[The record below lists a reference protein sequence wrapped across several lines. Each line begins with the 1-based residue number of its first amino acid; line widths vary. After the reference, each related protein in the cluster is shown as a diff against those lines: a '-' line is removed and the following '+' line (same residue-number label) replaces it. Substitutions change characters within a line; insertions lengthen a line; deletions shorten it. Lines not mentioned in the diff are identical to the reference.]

1 MYLPAIYDFFRRNQI
16 IFRKFVQVIN
26 YYSVHMRKL
35 VSFFSLVVLSATL
48 SAGVHAQDLK
58 LGELGYFEARGTNV
72 LVYNNIYNGGFYDE
86 KFAGL
91 EIIQRG
97 ERLVTGGG
105 IRLVNTPEQWDIFGV
120 MTARNVNREQ
130 GYVEVELTYRDYDF
144 VSRIRVSAKDRGCLV
159 QVMLDKPVP
168 AELVGKAGMNLEFF
182 PASYFGKNYLVDGLA
197 RILPK
202 YPMHDTEVHPVS
214 EKIPQYFGESTFDDR
229 GRGDFLVPLPLSTG
243 HQIVMAPE
251 DEALRVGVKSNEPI
265 SIFDGRHLAQNGMF
279 VLRSLLPGGKTG
291 TVLEWYLEPSISKD
305 WIRPANIGFSQVGY
319 TPAQKKVAVAELD
332 RNDTPA
338 TSARLLKV
346 NPDGSKS
353 VAKVIPAK
361 VWGVYHHRYN
371 YVQLDFS
378 DVREPGLYSIDYQGV
393 ETNAFPIDK
402 EVYSDKW
409 HASMDISL
417 VVNMDHMEVNEA
429 YRIWHGR
436 ANMDDAL
443 QAPANVRLHD
453 GYTQGD
459 VTNTKYQPLEH
470 IPGLAVGGW
479 YDAGDFDIQANSV
492 LTTTQ
497 DLAYIWR
504 EFQPMRDQ
512 TLIDE
517 KTQYADIHVPD
528 GVPDNVELILHGTLN
543 INAQVENIG
552 FVAQVIGQ
560 PDMHHYHHLGDAM
573 TLTDGLVYDPT
584 LERYEVR
591 GNRSGTPD
599 DRFVFTSRFSPS
611 GVMSDIVSLAAAY
624 PALKDY
630 YPEEAERSLK
640 NALML
645 WDKYFE
651 AAAPNANAPA
661 MNGRRGG
668 GGDARIN
675 AAIEL
680 WLATGDK
687 KFKDFFLPLVEQQV
701 EARPTV
707 TMANG
712 TVQNGMFST
721 QWGGGPNLTA
731 ALKIYPY
738 MDKKFQDKVRAAAPA
753 YVEVITR
760 GGTDNPYGVSIGGA
774 SWAGNASIIN
784 NAYNCY
790 RIWKYFPDLIDPEYV
805 LAGLNFVFGCH
816 PYTNVS
822 FVTAVGVN
830 TKKVAYSNNRADY
843 SVIPGGIVPGLIV
856 KEDFFEN
863 KDDYPFHWGEN
874 ECCINT
880 APQYVL
886 LCLAANEVAK
896 YMNK

>member
-1 MYLPAIYDFFRRNQI
+1 MKRILFLAI
-16 IFRKFVQVIN
+16 
-26 YYSVHMRKL
+26 L
-35 VSFFSLVVLSATL
+35 ALSASL
-48 SAGVHAQDLK
+48 LGSGKASAQELRLND
-58 LGELGYFEARGTNV
+58 LGYFEARGTNV

-97 ERLVTGGG
+97 ERIATGGG
-105 IRLVNTPEQWDIFGV
+105 IRLMNTPEQWDIFGV
-120 MTARNVNREQ
+120 VSPRRIDRSESSVAVD
-130 GYVEVELTYRDYDF
+130 LDYKDYGF
-144 VSRIRVSAKDRGCLV
+144 VPTLKVLPKGKGVLV
-159 QVMLDKPVP
+159 QIWLDKPVP
-168 AELVGKAGMNLEFF
+168 EQLVGKAGMNLEFF
-182 PASYFGKNYLVDGLA
+182 PASFFGHNYLVDDLA

-229 GRGDFLVPLPLSTG
+229 GRGDFLVPLPMATG
-243 HQIVMAPE
+243 HRIVMAPE
-251 DEALRVGVKSNEPI
+251 SDALRVGVTSDEPI
-265 SIFDGRHLAQNGMF
+265 SIYDGRHLAQNGMF
-279 VLRSLLPGGKTG
+279 VLRSLLPAGKTG
-291 TVLEWYLEPSISKD
+291 KVLEWYLEPSISRD
-305 WIRPANIGFSQVGY
+305 WIRKPNIGFSQVGY
-319 TPAQKKVAVAELD
+319 TPAQKKVSVVELD
-332 RNDTPA
+332 KNDTPQ
-338 TSARLLKV
+338 SVGRLLKV
-346 NPDGSKS
+346 NPDGTKT
-353 VAKVIPAK
+353 VAKQMVAK
-361 VWGVYHHRYN
+361 MWGEYHGRYN

-378 DVREPGLYSIDYQGV
+378 DVREPGLYAIEYQGV

-402 EVYSDKW
+402 EVYDDKW
-409 HASMDISL
+409 HPSMDISL

-453 GYTQGD
+453 GYFQGD
-459 VTNTKYQPLEH
+459 ETNTKYKPLEH
-470 IPGLAVGGW
+470 IPGLTIGGW

-492 LTTTQ
+492 LNTTQ

-528 GVPDNVELILHGTLN
+528 GVPDNVQLIMHGTLN

-573 TLTDGLVYDPT
+573 TLTDGKIYDPT
-584 LERYEVR
+584 LARYEVK
-591 GNRSGTPD
+591 GDRSGTPD
-599 DRFVFTSRFSPS
+599 DRYVFTSRFSPA
-611 GVMSDIVSLAAAY
+611 GVMQDIVSLAAAY

-640 NALML
+640 NAKML

-651 AAAPNANAPA
+651 AAAPSQNANGG
-661 MNGRRGG
+661 GRWFGF

-680 WLATGDK
+680 WIATGDK
-687 KFKDFFLPLVEQQV
+687 KYKDFFLPLVEKQV
-701 EARPTV
+701 TEKPAAPTS
-707 TMANG
+707 NG
-712 TVQNGMFST
+712 NVQNGMFST
-721 QWGGGPNLTA
+721 QFVGGPNLTA

-738 MDKKFQDKVRAAAPA
+738 MDKGFQAKVRAAVPA
-753 YVEVITR
+753 YVEVLTR
-760 GGTDNPYGVSIGGA
+760 GGQDNPYGVSIGGA

-790 RIWKYFPDLIDPEYV
+790 KIWKYFPDLIDPEYV
-805 LAGLNFVFGCH
+805 FAGLNFIFGCH
-816 PYTNVS
+816 PGSNVS
-822 FVTAVGVN
+822 FVTSVGVN

-843 SVIPGGIVPGLIV
+843 SVIPGGIVPGLLV
-856 KEDFFEN
+856 KEDYFEN

-874 ECCINT
+874 EACINT

-896 YMNK
+896 ALNK

>member
-1 MYLPAIYDFFRRNQI
+1 MKGKTLITAAA
-16 IFRKFVQVIN
+16 
-26 YYSVHMRKL
+26 
-35 VSFFSLVVLSATL
+35 LSAAMVL
-48 SAGVHAQDLK
+48 GAQAQTLK
-58 LGELGYFEARGTNV
+58 LNDLGYFEARGTNV
-72 LVYNNIYNGGFYDE
+72 LVYNNLYNGAFYDE

-97 ERLVTGGG
+97 ERIATGGG
-105 IRLVNTPEQWDIFGV
+105 IRLMNTPEQWDIFGV
-120 MTARNVNREQ
+120 VSPREIDRAESS
-130 GYVEVELTYRDYDF
+130 VAVSLTYEDYGF
-144 VSRIRVSAKDRGCLV
+144 APRLKVLPKDEGVLV
-159 QVMLDKPVP
+159 QVWLDQPVP
-168 AELVGKAGMNLEFF
+168 EQLVGKAGMNFEFF
-182 PASYFGKNYLVDGLA
+182 PASYFGHNYLVDGLA

-251 DEALRVGVKSNEPI
+251 NDDLRVSVTSDLEI
-265 SIFDGRHLAQNGMF
+265 SIFDGRHLAQNGTF
-279 VLRSLLPGGKTG
+279 VLRSLLPAGKTG
-291 TVLEWYLEPSISKD
+291 KVLEWYLVPSVSKD
-305 WIRPANIGFSQVGY
+305 WTRPANIGFSQVGY
-319 TPAQKKVAVAELD
+319 TPAQKKVAVVELD
-332 RNDTPA
+332 KNDTPA
-338 TSARLLKV
+338 KTGRLLRV

-353 VAKVIPAK
+353 VAKEVAAE
-361 VWGVYHHRYN
+361 VWGEFHHRYN
-371 YVQLDFS
+371 YVRLDFS
-378 DVREPGLYSIDYQGV
+378 DVREPGLYCIDYQGV

-402 EVYSDKW
+402 GIYSDKW
-409 HASMDISL
+409 HPSMDVSL

-436 ANMDDAL
+436 AHMDDAL

-453 GYTQGD
+453 GYFQGD
-459 VTNTKYQPLEH
+459 QTFTKYEPLEH

-492 LTTTQ
+492 LNTTE

-504 EFQPMRDQ
+504 HFRPERDQ

-528 GVPDNVELILHGTLN
+528 GIPDNVQLIMHGTLN

-573 TLTDGLVYDPT
+573 TLTDGYIYDPS

-591 GNRSGTPD
+591 DGRSGTPD
-599 DRFVFTSRFSPS
+599 DRYVFTSRFSAA
-611 GVMSDIVSLAAAY
+611 GVMQDIVSLAASY
-624 PALKDY
+624 PALKEY
-630 YPEEAERSLK
+630 YPEEAERSLR
-640 NALML
+640 NAKML
-645 WDKYFE
+645 WDKHFE
-651 AAAPNANAPA
+651 AADPANNPTQGFWR
-661 MNGRRGG
+661 MG
-668 GGDARIN
+668 GGDPRIN

-680 WLATGDK
+680 WIATGDQQY
-687 KFKDFFLPLVEQQV
+687 KDFFLPLVEKQL
-701 EARPTV
+701 EAKPAAAPADNFGFGDRFPP
-707 TMANG
+707 M
-712 TVQNGMFST
+712 
-721 QWGGGPNLTA
+721 NLTA

-738 MDKKFQDKVRAAAPA
+738 MDKKFQKKVKAVVPA
-753 YVEVITR
+753 YVEAITR
-760 GGTDNPYGVSIGGA
+760 AGQDNPYGVAITGA
-774 SWAGNASIIN
+774 SWAGNAQVIAS
-784 NAYNCY
+784 AYNCY
-790 RIWKYFPDLIDPEYV
+790 RIWKLFPDMIDPEFV
-805 LAGLNFVFGCH
+805 FAGLNYLFGCH
-816 PYTNVS
+816 PYSNVS

-843 SVIPGGIVPGLIV
+843 SVIPGGIVPGLLV

-880 APQYVL
+880 APQYVQ
-886 LCLAANEVAK
+886 LCLACDEIARFL
-896 YMNK
+896 NK

>member
-1 MYLPAIYDFFRRNQI
+1 MKPLSLLIPA
-16 IFRKFVQVIN
+16 VL
-26 YYSVHMRKL
+26 SVA
-35 VSFFSLVVLSATL
+35 VSFGAR
-48 SAGVHAQDLK
+48 AQSLK
-58 LGELGYFEARGTNV
+58 LNDLGYFEARGTNV
-72 LVYNNIYNGGFYDE
+72 LVYNNLYNGSFYDE

-97 ERLVTGGG
+97 ERISTGGG
-105 IRLVNTPEQWDIFGV
+105 VRLMNTPEQWDIFGV
-120 MTARNVNREQ
+120 VSPRKIDRTESS
-130 GYVEVELTYRDYDF
+130 VEVELNYADYGF
-144 VSRIRVSAKDRGCLV
+144 APRLKVLPKDQGVLV
-159 QVMLDKPVP
+159 QIWLDKPVP
-168 AELVGKAGMNLEFF
+168 EELVGKAGMNLEFF

-202 YPMHDTEVHPVS
+202 YPMGDTEVHPVS

-251 DEALRVGVKSNEPI
+251 DDALRVSVTSDREI
-265 SIFDGRHLAQNGMF
+265 SIFDGRHLAQNGTF
-279 VLRSLLPGGKTG
+279 VLRSLLPAGQTGK
-291 TVLEWYLEPSISKD
+291 VLEWYLVPSVSKD

-319 TPAQKKVAVAELD
+319 SPAQKKVAVVELD
-332 RNDTPA
+332 KNATPA
-338 TSARLLKV
+338 ATARLLRV
-346 NPDGSKS
+346 NPDGSKT
-353 VAKVIPAK
+353 VAKEIPAK
-361 VWGVYHHRYN
+361 FWGEYHHRYN

-378 DVREPGLYSIDYQGV
+378 DVREPGLYCIDYQGV
-393 ETNAFPIDK
+393 VTNSFPIDK
-402 EVYSDKW
+402 GIYSDKW
-409 HASMDISL
+409 HPSMDVSL

-453 GYTQGD
+453 GYTQGNE
-459 VTNTKYQPLEH
+459 TFTKYQPLEH

-492 LTTTQ
+492 LNTTQ

-504 EFQPMRDQ
+504 EFQPLRDQ

-528 GVPDNVELILHGTLN
+528 GVPDNVQLIMHGTLN

-599 DRFVFTSRFSPS
+599 DRYVFTSRFSPA
-611 GVMSDIVSLAAAY
+611 GVMQDIVSLAAAY

-640 NALML
+640 NAIML

-651 AAAPNANAPA
+651 TAAPGATPAN
-661 MNGRRGG
+661 MNNNRRGG

-680 WLATGDK
+680 WIATGDQK
-687 KFKDFFLPLVEQQV
+687 YKDFFLPLVEKQV
-701 EARPTV
+701 EARPVV
-707 TMANG
+707 TRAEG

-721 QWGGGPNLTA
+721 QYGGGPNLTA

-738 MDKKFQDKVRAAAPA
+738 MDKAFQEKVKAAIPA
-753 YVEVITR
+753 YVEVLTR
-760 GGTDNPYGVSIGGA
+760 GGGDNPYGVSIGGA
-774 SWAGNASIIN
+774 TWAGNASVIN
-784 NAYNCY
+784 NAYSCY
-790 RIWKYFPDLIDPEYV
+790 RVWKYFPDMIDPEFV

-816 PYTNVS
+816 PYSNVS

-843 SVIPGGIVPGLIV
+843 SVIPGGIVPGLLV

-886 LCLAANEVAK
+886 LCLAADEVVRA
-896 YMNK
+896 MNK

>member
-1 MYLPAIYDFFRRNQI
+1 MKRF
-16 IFRKFVQVIN
+16 IFAGAAALFALL
-26 YYSVHMRKL
+26 SVGTR
-35 VSFFSLVVLSATL
+35 AQTL
-48 SAGVHAQDLK
+48 QLND
-58 LGELGYFEARGTNV
+58 LGYFEARGTNV
-72 LVYNNIYNGGFYDE
+72 LVYNNLYNGGFYDE

-97 ERLVTGGG
+97 ERIATGGG
-105 IRLVNTPEQWDIFGV
+105 IRLMNTPEQWDIFGV
-120 MTARNVNREQ
+120 VSPREIDRAESS
-130 GYVEVELTYRDYDF
+130 VAVSLTYEDYGF
-144 VSRIRVSAKDRGCLV
+144 APRLKVLPKDKGVLV
-159 QVMLDKPVP
+159 QIWLDKPVP
-168 AELVGKAGMNLEFF
+168 QELVGKAGMNLEFF
-182 PASYFGKNYLVDGLA
+182 PASYFGHNYLVDGLA

-229 GRGDFLVPLPLSTG
+229 GRGDFLVPLPMATG

-251 DEALRVGVKSNEPI
+251 SDALRVGVKSDLEI
-265 SIFDGRHLAQNGMF
+265 SIYDGRHLAQNGTF
-279 VLRSLLPGGKTG
+279 VLRSLLPAGKTG
-291 TVLEWYLEPSISKD
+291 KVLEWYLEPSVSKD

-319 TPAQKKVAVAELD
+319 TPAQKKVAVVELD

-338 TSARLLKV
+338 GSARLLKV
-346 NPDGSKS
+346 QPDGSKT

-378 DVREPGLYSIDYQGV
+378 DVREPGLYAIDYQGV

-402 EVYSDKW
+402 DIYSDKW
-409 HASMDISL
+409 HPSMDISL

-453 GYTQGD
+453 GYYQGD
-459 VTNTKYQPLEH
+459 ETNTKYKPLEH

-492 LTTTQ
+492 LNTTE
-497 DLAYIWR
+497 DLAVIWR
-504 EFQPMRDQ
+504 DFQPLRDQ

-528 GVPDNVELILHGTLN
+528 GIPDNVQLVLHGTLN

-584 LERYEVR
+584 LERYERR
-591 GNRSGTPD
+591 GDRSGTPD
-599 DRFVFTSRFSPS
+599 DRYVFTSRFSPA
-611 GVMSDIVSLAAAY
+611 GVMQDIVSLAAAY

-640 NALML
+640 NAKML
-645 WDKYFE
+645 WDKHFE
-651 AAAPNANAPA
+651 AADPA
-661 MNGRRGG
+661 KNPQQGRWMMG
-668 GGDARIN
+668 GGDPRLN

-680 WLATGDK
+680 WFATGDK
-687 KFKDFFLPLVEQQV
+687 KYKDFFLPIVEKQLD
-701 EARPTV
+701 AKPAV
-707 TMANG
+707 TRSNG
-712 TVQNGMFST
+712 PVQNGMFST
-721 QWGGGPNLTA
+721 MYGGGPNLTA

-738 MDKKFQDKVRAAAPA
+738 MDKKFQAKVKAAVPA
-753 YVEVITR
+753 YVDMLTR
-760 GGTDNPYGVSIGGA
+760 GGQDNPYGVSIGGA
-774 SWAGNASIIN
+774 SWAGNASVIN
-784 NAYNCY
+784 MAYNCY
-790 RIWKYFPDLIDPEYV
+790 KVWKYFPDMIDPEYV
-805 LAGLNFVFGCH
+805 LAGLNFIFGCH
-816 PYTNVS
+816 PYSNVS

-830 TKKVAYSNNRADY
+830 TKKVAYGNNRADY

-880 APQYVL
+880 APQYIR
-886 LCLAANEVAK
+886 LCLAAIEVARA
-896 YMNK
+896 MNQ

>member
-1 MYLPAIYDFFRRNQI
+1 MKKGLFLFA
-16 IFRKFVQVIN
+16 V
-26 YYSVHMRKL
+26 L
-35 VSFFSLVVLSATL
+35 VLSAL
-48 SAGVHAQDLK
+48 SHEAGAQAMRLNDL
-58 LGELGYFEARGTNV
+58 EYFEARGTNV

-97 ERLVTGGG
+97 ERLATGGG
-105 IRLVNTPEQWDIFGV
+105 IRLMNTPEQWDIFGT
-120 MTARNVNREQ
+120 MTSRKVNPADSS
-130 GYVEVELTYRDYDF
+130 VEVELTYTDYDF
-144 VSRIRVSAKDRGCLV
+144 VSRIRVTPKDKGCLV
-159 QVMLDKPVP
+159 QVFVDKPVP
-168 AELVGKAGMNLEFF
+168 EQLVGKAGMNLEFF
-182 PASYFGKNYLVDGLA
+182 PASYFGHNYLVDESA

-214 EKIPQYFGESTFDDR
+214 EKIPQYFNESTFDDR
-229 GRGDFLVPLPLSTG
+229 GRGDFLVPLAMSTG
-243 HQIVMAPE
+243 HRIVMAPE
-251 DEALRVGVKSNEPI
+251 DEALRVGVTSDREI
-265 SIFDGRHLAQNGMF
+265 SIYDGRHLAQNGMF
-279 VLRSLLPGGKTG
+279 VLRSLLPGGQTG
-291 TVLEWYLEPSISKD
+291 KVLEWYLEPSISNS
-305 WIRPANIGFSQVGY
+305 WIRKPNIGFSQVGY

-332 RNDTPA
+332 KNDTPA
-338 TSARLLKV
+338 ATAKLLKV
-346 NPDGSKS
+346 NPDGSKT
-353 VAKVIPAK
+353 VAKTIAAK
-361 VWGVYHHRYN
+361 FWGEYHHRYN

-378 DVREPGLYSIDYQGV
+378 DVREPGLYSIEYQGV

-402 EVYSDKW
+402 GVYSDKW
-409 HASMDISL
+409 HPSMDISL

-453 GYTQGD
+453 GYTQGSE
-459 VTNTKYQPLEH
+459 TNTKYQPLEH
-470 IPGLAVGGW
+470 IPGLAIGGW

-492 LTTTQ
+492 LNTTQ

-504 EFQPMRDQ
+504 EFKPMRDQ

-528 GVPDNVELILHGTLN
+528 GVPDNVQLIMHGTLN

-599 DRFVFTSRFSPS
+599 DRFVFTSRFSPA
-611 GVMSDIVSLAAAY
+611 GTMQDIVSLAAAY

-640 NALML
+640 NARML

-651 AAAPNANAPA
+651 AAAPNPNAPA
-661 MNGRRGG
+661 MGGRRMG
-668 GGDARIN
+668 GGDPRIN
-675 AAIEL
+675 AAIEM
-680 WLATGDK
+680 WIATGEAK
-687 KFKDFFLPLVEQQV
+687 YKDFFLPLVEKQLDAAPAPV
-701 EARPTV
+701 V
-707 TMANG
+707 SNG
-712 TVQNGMFST
+712 NVANGMFST
-721 QWGGGPNLTA
+721 QFMGGPNLTA
-731 ALKIYPY
+731 ALKVYPY
-738 MDKKFQDKVRAAAPA
+738 MDKKFQDKVKALVPA
-753 YVEVITR
+753 YVAMITR
-760 GGTDNPYGVSIGGA
+760 GGQDNPYGVSIGGA

-790 RIWKYFPDLIDPEYV
+790 RIWKYFPDMIDPEYV
-805 LAGLNFVFGCH
+805 FAGLNYIFGCH

-843 SVIPGGIVPGLIV
+843 SVIPGGIVPGLLV

-874 ECCINT
+874 EACINT

-886 LCLAANEVAK
+886 LCLACDEIAR
-896 YMNK
+896 YLNK

>member
-1 MYLPAIYDFFRRNQI
+1 MKRL
-16 IFRKFVQVIN
+16 
-26 YYSVHMRKL
+26 
-35 VSFFSLVVLSATL
+35 SLIALLVLSTL
-48 SAGVHAQDLK
+48 LPQRAGAQAMK

-97 ERLVTGGG
+97 VRIATGGG
-105 IRLVNTPEQWDIFGV
+105 IRLMNTPEQWDIFGT
-120 MTARNVNREQ
+120 MTSRKVNTNDNS
-130 GYVEVELTYRDYDF
+130 VEVELTYTDYDF
-144 VSRIRVSAKDRGCLV
+144 VSRIRVSAKDQGCLV
-159 QVMLDKPVP
+159 QVFLDKPVP

-182 PASYFGKNYLVDGLA
+182 PATYFGRNYLVDNNA

-229 GRGDFLVPLPLSTG
+229 GRGDFLVPLAMSTG
-243 HQIVMAPE
+243 HRIVLAPE
-251 DEALRVGVKSNEPI
+251 DEALRVGVTSDREI

-279 VLRSLLPGGKTG
+279 VLRSLLPGNQTGK
-291 TVLEWYLEPSISKD
+291 VLEWYLEPSISQG
-305 WIRPANIGFSQVGY
+305 WIRKPNIGFSQVGY
-319 TPAQKKVAVAELD
+319 TPAQKKIAVAELD
-332 RNDTPA
+332 KNDAAA
-338 TSARLLKV
+338 TTGRLLKI

-353 VAKVIPAK
+353 VAKIIPAK
-361 VWGVYHHRYN
+361 FWGEYHHRYN

-378 DVREPGLYSIDYQGV
+378 DVREPGLYCIDYQGT

-402 EVYSDKW
+402 DVYSDKW
-409 HASMDISL
+409 HPSMDISL

-453 GYTQGD
+453 GYFQGD
-459 VTNTKYQPLEH
+459 ETNTKYQPLEH
-470 IPGLAVGGW
+470 IPGLAIGGW

-492 LTTTQ
+492 LNTTQ

-504 EFQPMRDQ
+504 QFKPLRDQ

-528 GVPDNVELILHGTLN
+528 GVPDNVQLIMHGTLN

-573 TLTDGLVYDPT
+573 TLTDGLIYDPT
-584 LERYEVR
+584 LERYEVK

-599 DRFVFTSRFSPS
+599 DRFVFTSRFSPA
-611 GVMSDIVSLAAAY
+611 GTMQDIVSLAAAY

-640 NALML
+640 NAIML
-645 WDKYFE
+645 WDKHFE
-651 AAAPNANAPA
+651 AAAPNQNAMANNFRWG
-661 MNGRRGG
+661 MM
-668 GGDARIN
+668 GGDPRIN

-680 WLATGDK
+680 WIATGDAK
-687 KFKDFFLPLVEQQV
+687 YKDFFLPLVEKQV
-701 EARPTV
+701 EARPNIIQ
-707 TMANG
+707 ANG
-712 TVQNGMFST
+712 TVSNGMFST
-721 QWGGGPNLTA
+721 QFTGGPNLAA

-738 MDKKFQDKVRAAAPA
+738 MDKSFQDKVKTAIPA

-760 GGTDNPYGVSIGGA
+760 GGQDNPYGVSIGGT
-774 SWAGNASIIN
+774 SWAGNASIITTAY
-784 NAYNCY
+784 NAYLV
-790 RIWKYFPDLIDPEYV
+790 WKYFPDMIDPEYV
-805 LAGLNFVFGCH
+805 FAGLNFIFGCH
-816 PYTNVS
+816 PDTNVS
-822 FVTAVGVN
+822 FVTGVGVN
-830 TKKVAYSNNRADY
+830 TKKVAYNNNRADY
-843 SVIPGGIVPGLIV
+843 STIPGGIVPGLLV

-874 ECCINT
+874 ESCINT

-886 LCLAANEVAK
+886 LCLAADEVAK
-896 YMNK
+896 ALNK

>member
-1 MYLPAIYDFFRRNQI
+1 MKGLHLLA
-16 IFRKFVQVIN
+16 
-26 YYSVHMRKL
+26 SAAL
-35 VSFFSLVVLSATL
+35 AAAFSLGA
-48 SAGVHAQDLK
+48 HAQSLK
-58 LGELGYFEARGTNV
+58 LNDLGYFEARGTNV
-72 LVYNNIYNGGFYDE
+72 LVYNNLYNGSFYDE

-97 ERLVTGGG
+97 ERISTGGG
-105 IRLVNTPEQWDIFGV
+105 IRLMNTPEQWDIFGV
-120 MTARNVNREQ
+120 VSPRRIDRSENS
-130 GYVEVELTYRDYDF
+130 VEVTLTYEDYGF
-144 VSRIRVSAKDRGCLV
+144 APRLKVLPKDKGVLV
-159 QVMLDKPVP
+159 QIWLDKPVP
-168 AELVGKAGMNLEFF
+168 EELVGKAGMNLEFF
-182 PASYFGKNYLVDGLA
+182 PASYFGKNYLVDGFA

-202 YPMHDTEVHPVS
+202 FPMHDTEVHPVS

-243 HQIVMAPE
+243 HRIVMAPE
-251 DEALRVGVKSNEPI
+251 DDALRVGVTSDQEI
-265 SIFDGRHLAQNGMF
+265 SIFDGRHLAQNGTF

-291 TVLEWYLEPSISKD
+291 KVLEWYLEPSISNG
-305 WIRPANIGFSQVGY
+305 WVRPANIGFSQVGY
-319 TPAQKKVAVAELD
+319 TPAQKKVAVVELD
-332 RNDTPA
+332 KNDAPA
-338 TSARLLKV
+338 KTGRLLRV

-353 VAKVIPAK
+353 VVKEVVAKF
-361 VWGVYHHRYN
+361 WGEYHHRYN

-378 DVREPGLYSIDYQGV
+378 DVREPGLYCIDYQGV
-393 ETNAFPIDK
+393 VTNAFPIDK
-402 EVYSDKW
+402 GVYSDKW
-409 HASMDISL
+409 HPSMDMSL
-417 VVNMDHMEVNEA
+417 VINMDHMEVNEA

-453 GYTQGD
+453 GYFQGD

-492 LTTTQ
+492 LNTTQ

-504 EFQPMRDQ
+504 EFKPLRDQ

-528 GVPDNVELILHGTLN
+528 GVPDNVQLIMHGTLN

-573 TLTDGLVYDPT
+573 TLTDGYIYDPT
-584 LERYEVR
+584 LARYEVR

-599 DRFVFTSRFSPS
+599 DRYVFTSRFSPA
-611 GVMSDIVSLAAAY
+611 GVMQDIVSLAAAY

-640 NALML
+640 NAKML

-651 AAAPNANAPA
+651 AAAPNANQA
-661 MNGRRGG
+661 NNNNRWGG

-680 WLATGDK
+680 WIATGDAK
-687 KFKDFFLPLVEQQV
+687 YKDFFLPLVEKQV
-701 EARPTV
+701 EARPVV
-707 TMANG
+707 TRANG
-712 TVQNGMFST
+712 TVSNGMFSS
-721 QWGGGPNLTA
+721 QYSGGPNLAA

-738 MDKKFQDKVRAAAPA
+738 MDKDFQAKVKAAAPA
-753 YVEVITR
+753 YVDMLTR
-760 GGTDNPYGVSIGGA
+760 GAYDTPYGVSIGGA
-774 SWAGNASIIN
+774 TWAGNASVIN

-790 RIWKYFPDLIDPEYV
+790 KIWKYFPDLIDPEFV
-805 LAGLNFVFGCH
+805 FAGLNFVFGCH
-816 PYTNVS
+816 PYSNVS
-822 FVTAVGVN
+822 FVTGVGVN

-843 SVIPGGIVPGLIV
+843 TVIPGGIVPGLLV

-886 LCLAANEVAK
+886 LCLAADEVARAL
-896 YMNK
+896 NK

>member
-1 MYLPAIYDFFRRNQI
+1 M
-16 IFRKFVQVIN
+16 RKF
-26 YYSVHMRKL
+26 L
-35 VSFFSLVVLSATL
+35 TL
-48 SAGVHAQDLK
+48 FVAAKAALLLAKPAPAQTLTMNDR
-58 LGELGYFEARGTNV
+58 GYFEARGTNV
-72 LVYNNIYNGGFYDE
+72 LVYNNLYNGSFYDE
-86 KFAGL
+86 KFAGV
-91 EIIQRG
+91 ENIQRG
-97 ERLVTGGG
+97 ERLATGGG
-105 IRLVNTPEQWDIFGV
+105 IRLMNTPEQWDIFGDV
-120 MTARNVNREQ
+120 SDRIVDRGENYIQVT
-130 GYVEVELTYRDYDF
+130 LTHRDFDF
-144 VSRIRVSAKDRGCLV
+144 VSKVRVTPKDGGCLI
-159 QVMLDKPVP
+159 QVLLDKPVP
-168 AELVGKAGMNLEFF
+168 ENLVGKAGLNLEFF

-229 GRGDFLVPLPLSTG
+229 GRGDFLVAKPMSTG
-243 HQIVMAPE
+243 HHIVLAPE
-251 DEALRVGVKSNEPI
+251 DEALRVGVQSEAEI
-265 SIFDGRHLAQNGMF
+265 GIYDGRHLAQNGMF
-279 VLRSLLPGGKTG
+279 VLRSILPGGKTG
-291 TVLEWYLEPSISKD
+291 KVLEWFLEPSVSKD

-319 TPAQKKVAVAELD
+319 SPAQKKVAVVELD
-332 RNDTPA
+332 RNDVPA
-338 TSARLLKV
+338 PEARILKV
-346 NPDGSKS
+346 NPDGTKTT
-353 VAKVIPAK
+353 AKTVPAK
-361 VWGVYHHRYN
+361 VWGIYRHRYN
-371 YVQLDFS
+371 YVQIDFS
-378 DVREPGLYSIDYQGV
+378 DVREPGLYAIEYQGV

-402 EVYSDKW
+402 EIYADKW
-409 HASMDISL
+409 HPSMDVSL

-453 GYTQGD
+453 GYFQGD
-459 VTNTKYQPLEH
+459 ETNTKYKPLEH

-512 TLIDE
+512 TLIDQ

-528 GVPDNVELILHGTLN
+528 GVPDNVELIMHGTLN

-560 PDMHHYHHLGDAM
+560 PDMHHYHHLGDAL
-573 TLTDGLVYDPT
+573 TLTDGKIYDPT
-584 LERYEVR
+584 LKPYEVR
-591 GNRSGTPD
+591 GDRSGTPD
-599 DRFVFTSRFSPS
+599 DRFVFTSRFSAA
-611 GVMSDIVSLAAAY
+611 GVMQDIVSLAAAY

-645 WDKYFE
+645 WDKHFD
-651 AAAPNANAPA
+651 AADPA
-661 MNGRRGG
+661 KNPVQGRWGG
-668 GGDARIN
+668 FGGDPRLN

-680 WLATGDK
+680 WIATGDK
-687 KFKDFFLPLVEQQV
+687 KFKDFIVPLVEKQLD
-701 EARPTV
+701 AKPTGPRN
-707 TMANG
+707 TG
-712 TVQNGMFST
+712 DVQNGMFAT
-721 QWGGGPNLTA
+721 QYTGGPNLTA

-738 MDKKFQDKVRAAAPA
+738 MDKKFQAKVRALVPA

-760 GGTDNPYGVSIGGA
+760 GGQDNPYGVSIGGA
-774 SWAGNASIIN
+774 TWAGNASIIN
-784 NAYNCY
+784 SAYNCY

-805 LAGLNFVFGCH
+805 LAGLNFIFGCH

-822 FVTAVGVN
+822 FVTSVGVN
-830 TKKVAYSNNRADY
+830 TKKVAYSNNRAEY
-843 SVIPGGIVPGLIV
+843 SVLPGGIVPGRLV

-880 APQYVL
+880 APQYIL
-886 LCLAANEVAK
+886 LCLAANEVVKA
-896 YMNK
+896 MNK

>member
-1 MYLPAIYDFFRRNQI
+1 
-16 IFRKFVQVIN
+16 
-26 YYSVHMRKL
+26 MRKL
-35 VSFFSLVVLSATL
+35 LTFSAVALATL
-48 SAGVHAQDLK
+48 LSSPCRAQNAPVLTMND
-58 LGELGYFEARGTNV
+58 LGYFEARGTNV
-72 LVYNNIYNGGFYDE
+72 LMYNNIYNGGFYDE

-97 ERLVTGGG
+97 ERLATGGG
-105 IRLVNTPEQWDIFGV
+105 IRLMNTPEQWDIFGT
-120 MTARNVNREQ
+120 MTSRKVNPADSS
-130 GYVEVELTYRDYDF
+130 VEVELTYTDYDF
-144 VSRIRVSAKDRGCLV
+144 VSRIRVTPKDKGCLV
-159 QVMLDKPVP
+159 QVFVDKPVP
-168 AELVGKAGMNLEFF
+168 EQLVGKAGMNLEFF
-182 PASYFGKNYLVDGLA
+182 PASYFGHNYLVDESA

-214 EKIPQYFGESTFDDR
+214 EKIPQYFNESTFDDR
-229 GRGDFLVPLPLSTG
+229 GRGDFLVPLAMSTG
-243 HQIVMAPE
+243 HRIVMAPE
-251 DEALRVGVKSNEPI
+251 DEALRVGVTSDREI
-265 SIFDGRHLAQNGMF
+265 SIYDGRHLAQNGMF
-279 VLRSLLPGGKTG
+279 VLRSLLPGGQTG
-291 TVLEWYLEPSISKD
+291 KVLEWYLEPSISNS
-305 WIRPANIGFSQVGY
+305 WIRKPNIGFSQVGY

-332 RNDTPA
+332 KNDTPA
-338 TSARLLKV
+338 ATAKLLKV
-346 NPDGSKS
+346 NPDGSKT
-353 VAKVIPAK
+353 VAKTIAAK
-361 VWGVYHHRYN
+361 FWGEYHHRYN

-378 DVREPGLYSIDYQGV
+378 DVREPGLYSIEYQGV

-402 EVYSDKW
+402 GVYSDKW
-409 HASMDISL
+409 HPSMDISL

-453 GYTQGD
+453 GYTQGSE
-459 VTNTKYQPLEH
+459 TNTKYQPLEH
-470 IPGLAVGGW
+470 IPGLAIGGW

-492 LTTTQ
+492 LNTTQ

-504 EFQPMRDQ
+504 EFKPMRDQ

-528 GVPDNVELILHGTLN
+528 GVPDNVQLIMHGTLN

-599 DRFVFTSRFSPS
+599 DRFVFTSRFSPA
-611 GVMSDIVSLAAAY
+611 GTMQDIVSLAAAY

-630 YPEEAERSLK
+630 YPEEAERSLR
-640 NALML
+640 NARML

-651 AAAPNANAPA
+651 AAAPNPNAPA
-661 MNGRRGG
+661 MGGRRMG
-668 GGDARIN
+668 GGDPRIN
-675 AAIEL
+675 AAIEM
-680 WLATGDK
+680 WIATGEAK
-687 KFKDFFLPLVEQQV
+687 YKDFFLPLVEKQLDAAPAPV
-701 EARPTV
+701 V
-707 TMANG
+707 SNG
-712 TVQNGMFST
+712 NVANGMFST
-721 QWGGGPNLTA
+721 QFMGGPNLTA
-731 ALKIYPY
+731 ALKVYPY
-738 MDKKFQDKVRAAAPA
+738 MDKKFQDKVKALVPA
-753 YVEVITR
+753 YVAMITR
-760 GGTDNPYGVSIGGA
+760 GGQDNPYGVSIGGA

-790 RIWKYFPDLIDPEYV
+790 RIWKYFPDMIDPEYV
-805 LAGLNFVFGCH
+805 FAGLNYIFGCH

-843 SVIPGGIVPGLIV
+843 SVIPGGIVPGLLV

-874 ECCINT
+874 EACINT

-886 LCLAANEVAK
+886 LCLACDEIAR
-896 YMNK
+896 YLNK

>member
-1 MYLPAIYDFFRRNQI
+1 M
-16 IFRKFVQVIN
+16 RKFLTFCLAAAAALLLAKTAPAQ
-26 YYSVHMRKL
+26 
-35 VSFFSLVVLSATL
+35 TL
-48 SAGVHAQDLK
+48 KMND
-58 LGELGYFEARGTNV
+58 LGYFEARGTNV
-72 LVYNNIYNGGFYDE
+72 LVYNNLYNGGFYDE

-97 ERLVTGGG
+97 ERLATGGG
-105 IRLVNTPEQWDIFGV
+105 IRLMNTPEQWDIFGTV
-120 MTARNVNREQ
+120 SDRIVDRDGNFVQVT
-130 GYVEVELTYRDYDF
+130 LTHTDYDF
-144 VSRIRVSAKDRGCLV
+144 AAKLRVTPKDGGCLV
-159 QVMLDKPVP
+159 QVILDKPVP
-168 AELVGKAGMNLEFF
+168 EKLVGKAGLNLEFF

-214 EKIPQYFGESTFDDR
+214 EKITQYFGESTFDDR
-229 GRGDFLVPLPLSTG
+229 GRGDFLVAKPMSVG
-243 HQIVMAPE
+243 HRIVMAPE
-251 DEALRVGVKSNEPI
+251 DDALRVSVQSETEIGI
-265 SIFDGRHLAQNGMF
+265 YDGRHLAQNGTF
-279 VLRSLLPGGKTG
+279 VLRSLLPAGQTGK
-291 TVLEWYLEPSISKD
+291 VLEWFLEPSVSQD
-305 WIRPANIGFSQVGY
+305 WTRPANIGFSQVGY
-319 TPAQKKVAVAELD
+319 TPAQKKVSVVELD
-332 RNDTPA
+332 KNDTPA
-338 TSARLLKV
+338 ATGKILKV
-346 NPDGSKS
+346 NPDGSKTVVKE
-353 VAKVIPAK
+353 VAAE
-361 VWGVYHHRYN
+361 VWGEYHHRYN
-371 YVQLDFS
+371 YVRLDFS
-378 DVREPGLYSIDYQGV
+378 DVREPGLYCIDYQGV
-393 ETNAFPIDK
+393 VTNAFPIDK

-409 HASMDISL
+409 HPSMDISL

-453 GYTQGD
+453 GYFQGD
-459 VTNTKYQPLEH
+459 ETFTKYKPLEH

-492 LTTTQ
+492 LNTTQ

-504 EFQPMRDQ
+504 QFKPLRDQ

-528 GVPDNVELILHGTLN
+528 GVPDNVQLIMHGTLN

-573 TLTDGLVYDPT
+573 TLTDGLIYDPT
-584 LERYEVR
+584 LERYEVK

-599 DRFVFTSRFSPS
+599 DRFVFTSRFSPA
-611 GVMSDIVSLAAAY
+611 GTMQDIVSLAAAY

-640 NALML
+640 NAIML

-651 AAAPNANAPA
+651 AAAPNQNAMANNFRWG
-661 MNGRRGG
+661 MM
-668 GGDARIN
+668 GGDPRIN

-680 WLATGDK
+680 WIATGDAK
-687 KFKDFFLPLVEQQV
+687 YKDFFLPLVEKQV
-701 EARPTV
+701 EARPNIIQ
-707 TMANG
+707 ANG
-712 TVQNGMFST
+712 TVSNGMFST
-721 QWGGGPNLTA
+721 QFTGGPNLAA

-738 MDKKFQDKVRAAAPA
+738 MDKSFQDKVKAAIPA

-760 GGTDNPYGVSIGGA
+760 GGQDNPYGVSIGGT
-774 SWAGNASIIN
+774 SWAGNASIITMAY
-784 NAYNCY
+784 NAYLV
-790 RIWKYFPDLIDPEYV
+790 WKYFPDMIDPEYV
-805 LAGLNFVFGCH
+805 FAGLNFIFGCH
-816 PYTNVS
+816 PDTNVS
-822 FVTAVGVN
+822 FVTGVGVN
-830 TKKVAYSNNRADY
+830 TKKVAYNNNRADY
-843 SVIPGGIVPGLIV
+843 STIPGGIVPGLLV

-874 ECCINT
+874 ESCINT

-886 LCLAANEVAK
+886 LCLAADEVAQAL
-896 YMNK
+896 NK

>member
-1 MYLPAIYDFFRRNQI
+1 MKGL
-16 IFRKFVQVIN
+16 
-26 YYSVHMRKL
+26 HLL
-35 VSFFSLVVLSATL
+35 VSAALAAAFSLGA
-48 SAGVHAQDLK
+48 HAQSLK
-58 LGELGYFEARGTNV
+58 LNDLGYFEARGTNV
-72 LVYNNIYNGGFYDE
+72 LVYNNLYNGSFYDE

-97 ERLVTGGG
+97 ERISTGGG
-105 IRLVNTPEQWDIFGV
+105 IRLMNTPEQWDIFGV
-120 MTARNVNREQ
+120 VSPRRIDRSENS
-130 GYVEVELTYRDYDF
+130 VEVTLTYEDYGF
-144 VSRIRVSAKDRGCLV
+144 APRLKVLPKDKGVLV
-159 QVMLDKPVP
+159 QVWLDKPVP
-168 AELVGKAGMNLEFF
+168 EELVGKAGMNLEFF
-182 PASYFGKNYLVDGLA
+182 PASYFGKNYLVDGFA

-202 YPMHDTEVHPVS
+202 FPMHDTEVHPVS

-243 HQIVMAPE
+243 HRIVMAPE
-251 DEALRVGVKSNEPI
+251 DDALRVGVTSDLEI
-265 SIFDGRHLAQNGMF
+265 SIFDGRHLAQNGTF
-279 VLRSLLPGGKTG
+279 VLRSFLPGGKTG
-291 TVLEWYLEPSISKD
+291 KVLEWYLEPSISNG
-305 WIRPANIGFSQVGY
+305 WVRPANIGFSQVGY
-319 TPAQKKVAVAELD
+319 TPAQKKVAVVELD
-332 RNDTPA
+332 KNDAPA
-338 TSARLLKV
+338 KTGRLLRV

-353 VAKVIPAK
+353 VVKEVVAKF
-361 VWGVYHHRYN
+361 WGEYHHRYN

-378 DVREPGLYSIDYQGV
+378 DVREPGLYCIDYQGV
-393 ETNAFPIDK
+393 VTNAFPIDK
-402 EVYSDKW
+402 GVYSDKW
-409 HASMDISL
+409 HPSMDMSL

-453 GYTQGD
+453 GYFQGD

-479 YDAGDFDIQANSV
+479 FDAGDFDIQANSV
-492 LTTTQ
+492 LNTTQ

-504 EFQPMRDQ
+504 EFKPLRDQ

-528 GVPDNVELILHGTLN
+528 GVPDNVQLIMHGTLN

-573 TLTDGLVYDPT
+573 TLTDGYIYDPT
-584 LERYEVR
+584 LARYEVR

-599 DRFVFTSRFSPS
+599 DRYVFTSRFSPA
-611 GVMSDIVSLAAAY
+611 GVMQDIVSLAAAY

-640 NALML
+640 NAKML

-651 AAAPNANAPA
+651 AAAPNANQA
-661 MNGRRGG
+661 NNNNRWGG

-680 WLATGDK
+680 WIATGDAK
-687 KFKDFFLPLVEQQV
+687 YKDFFLPLVEKQV
-701 EARPTV
+701 EARPVV
-707 TMANG
+707 TRANG
-712 TVQNGMFST
+712 TVSNGMFSS
-721 QWGGGPNLTA
+721 QYSGGPNLAA

-738 MDKKFQDKVRAAAPA
+738 MDKAFQAKVKEAAPA
-753 YVEVITR
+753 YVDMLTR
-760 GGTDNPYGVSIGGA
+760 GAYDTPYGVSIGGA
-774 SWAGNASIIN
+774 TWAGNASVIN

-790 RIWKYFPDLIDPEYV
+790 KIWKYFPDLIDPEFV
-805 LAGLNFVFGCH
+805 FAGLNFIFGCH
-816 PYTNVS
+816 PYSNVS
-822 FVTAVGVN
+822 FVTGVGVN

-843 SVIPGGIVPGLIV
+843 TVIPGGIVPGLLV

-886 LCLAANEVAK
+886 LCLAADEVARAL
-896 YMNK
+896 NK

>member
-1 MYLPAIYDFFRRNQI
+1 MKRLSLIALLALSTLLPQR
-16 IFRKFVQVIN
+16 
-26 YYSVHMRKL
+26 
-35 VSFFSLVVLSATL
+35 
-48 SAGVHAQDLK
+48 AGAQAMK

-91 EIIQRG
+91 EIIQRDV
-97 ERLVTGGG
+97 RIATGGG
-105 IRLVNTPEQWDIFGV
+105 IRLMNTPEQWDIFGT
-120 MTARNVNREQ
+120 MTSRKVNTNDNS
-130 GYVEVELTYRDYDF
+130 VEVELTYTDYDF
-144 VSRIRVSAKDRGCLV
+144 VSRIRVSAKDQGCLV
-159 QVMLDKPVP
+159 QVFLDKPVP

-182 PASYFGKNYLVDGLA
+182 PASYFGRNYLVDNNA

-229 GRGDFLVPLPLSTG
+229 GRGDFLVPLAMSTG
-243 HQIVMAPE
+243 HRIVMAPE
-251 DEALRVGVKSNEPI
+251 DEALRVGVTSDREI
-265 SIFDGRHLAQNGMF
+265 SIYDGRHLAQNGMF
-279 VLRSLLPGGKTG
+279 VLRSLLPGGQTG
-291 TVLEWYLEPSISKD
+291 KVLEWFLEPSISQGWVRK
-305 WIRPANIGFSQVGY
+305 PNIGFSQVGY
-319 TPAQKKVAVAELD
+319 TPAQKKIAVAELD
-332 RNDTPA
+332 KNDAAA
-338 TSARLLKV
+338 TTGRLLKI
-346 NPDGSKS
+346 NPDGSKT
-353 VAKVIPAK
+353 VAKLIPAK
-361 VWGVYHHRYN
+361 FWGEYHHRYN

-378 DVREPGLYSIDYQGV
+378 DVREPGLYCIDYQGT

-402 EVYSDKW
+402 DVYNDKW
-409 HASMDISL
+409 HPSMDISL

-453 GYTQGD
+453 GYFQGD
-459 VTNTKYQPLEH
+459 ETNTKYQPLEH

-492 LTTTQ
+492 LNTTQ

-504 EFQPMRDQ
+504 QFKPLRDQ

-528 GVPDNVELILHGTLN
+528 GVPDNVQLIMHGTLN

-573 TLTDGLVYDPT
+573 TLTDGLIYDPT
-584 LERYEVR
+584 LERYEVK

-599 DRFVFTSRFSPS
+599 DRFVFTSRFSPA
-611 GVMSDIVSLAAAY
+611 GTMQDIVSLAAAY

-640 NALML
+640 NAIML

-651 AAAPNANAPA
+651 AAAPNQNAMANNFRWG
-661 MNGRRGG
+661 MM
-668 GGDARIN
+668 GGDPRIN

-680 WLATGDK
+680 WIATGDAK
-687 KFKDFFLPLVEQQV
+687 YKDFFLPLVEKQV
-701 EARPTV
+701 EARPNIIQ
-707 TMANG
+707 ANG
-712 TVQNGMFST
+712 TVSNGMFST
-721 QWGGGPNLTA
+721 QFTGGPNLAA

-738 MDKKFQDKVRAAAPA
+738 MDKSFQDKVKAAIPA

-760 GGTDNPYGVSIGGA
+760 GGQDNPYGVSIGGT
-774 SWAGNASIIN
+774 SWAGNASIITMAY
-784 NAYNCY
+784 NAYLV
-790 RIWKYFPDLIDPEYV
+790 WKYFPDMIDPEYV
-805 LAGLNFVFGCH
+805 FAGLNFIFGCH
-816 PYTNVS
+816 PDTNVS
-822 FVTAVGVN
+822 FVTGVGVN
-830 TKKVAYSNNRADY
+830 TKKVAYNNNRADY
-843 SVIPGGIVPGLIV
+843 STIPGGIVPGLLV

-874 ECCINT
+874 ESCINT

-886 LCLAANEVAK
+886 LCLAADEVAK
-896 YMNK
+896 ALNK

>member
-1 MYLPAIYDFFRRNQI
+1 
-16 IFRKFVQVIN
+16 
-26 YYSVHMRKL
+26 MRKL
-35 VSFFSLVVLSATL
+35 LTIGVAAAAALLLAAKPAAAQTL
-48 SAGVHAQDLK
+48 TMND
-58 LGELGYFEARGTNV
+58 LGYFEARGTNV
-72 LVYNNIYNGGFYDE
+72 LVYNNLYNGGFYDE

-97 ERLVTGGG
+97 ERLATGGG
-105 IRLVNTPEQWDIFGV
+105 IRLMNTPEQWDIFGTV
-120 MTARNVNREQ
+120 SDRIVDRDGNFVQVT
-130 GYVEVELTYRDYDF
+130 LTHTDYDF
-144 VSRIRVSAKDRGCLV
+144 AAKFRVTPKDGGCLV
-159 QVMLDKPVP
+159 QVILDKPVP
-168 AELVGKAGMNLEFF
+168 EKLVGKAGLNLEFF

-214 EKIPQYFGESTFDDR
+214 EKITQYFGESTFDDR
-229 GRGDFLVPLPLSTG
+229 GRGDFLVAKPMSTG
-243 HQIVMAPE
+243 HRIVLAPE
-251 DEALRVGVKSNEPI
+251 DEALRVSVQSETEIGI
-265 SIFDGRHLAQNGMF
+265 YDGRHLAQNGMF

-291 TVLEWYLEPSISKD
+291 TVVEWFLEPSVSKD
-305 WIRPANIGFSQVGY
+305 WVRPANIGFSQVGY
-319 TPAQKKVAVAELD
+319 SPAQKKVAVAELD
-332 RNDTPA
+332 KNDVPA
-338 TSARLLKV
+338 PEARILKV
-346 NPDGSKS
+346 NPDGTKTT
-353 VAKVIPAK
+353 AKTVPVH
-361 VWGVYHHRYN
+361 VWGEYHHRYN
-371 YVQLDFS
+371 YVQIDFS
-378 DVREPGLYSIDYQGV
+378 DVREPGLYCIDYQGV
-393 ETNAFPIDK
+393 VTNAFPIDK
-402 EVYSDKW
+402 DIYSDKW
-409 HASMDISL
+409 HPTMDVSL

-453 GYTQGD
+453 GYFQGD
-459 VTNTKYQPLEH
+459 ETNDKYKPLEH

-492 LTTTQ
+492 LNTTQ

-512 TLIDE
+512 TLIDQ

-528 GVPDNVELILHGTLN
+528 GVPDNVELIMHGTLN

-573 TLTDGLVYDPT
+573 TLTDGKIYDPS
-584 LERYEVR
+584 LAPYEVR
-591 GNRSGTPD
+591 GDRSGTLD
-599 DRFVFTSRFSPS
+599 DRFVFTSRFSPA
-611 GVMSDIVSLAAAY
+611 GVMQDIVSLAAAY

-645 WDKYFE
+645 WDKHFD
-651 AAAPNANAPA
+651 AADPA
-661 MNGRRGG
+661 KNPVQGRWGG
-668 GGDARIN
+668 FGGDPRLN

-687 KFKDFFLPLVEQQV
+687 KFKDFFLPIVEKQLD
-701 EARPTV
+701 AKPTGPRN
-707 TMANG
+707 TGN
-712 TVQNGMFST
+712 VQNGMFST
-721 QWGGGPNLTA
+721 QYTGGPNLTA

-738 MDKKFQDKVRAAAPA
+738 MDKKFQAKVKALVPA

-760 GGTDNPYGVSIGGA
+760 GGQDNPYGVSIGG
-774 SWAGNASIIN
+774 SGWAGNASIIN
-784 NAYNCY
+784 SAYNCY
-790 RIWKYFPDLIDPEYV
+790 RVWKYFPDMIDPEYV
-805 LAGLNFVFGCH
+805 LAGLNFIFGCH
-816 PYTNVS
+816 PYSNVS
-822 FVTAVGVN
+822 FVTSVGVN

-843 SVIPGGIVPGLIV
+843 TVIPGGIVPGLLV

-880 APQYVL
+880 APQYIL
-886 LCLAANEVAK
+886 LCLAADEVVK
-896 YMNK
+896 YLNK

>member
-1 MYLPAIYDFFRRNQI
+1 
-16 IFRKFVQVIN
+16 
-26 YYSVHMRKL
+26 MRKL
-35 VSFFSLVVLSATL
+35 FIFSFTALAALLSVGA
-48 SAGVHAQDLK
+48 HAQTLK
-58 LGELGYFEARGTNV
+58 LNDLGYFEARGTNV

-97 ERLVTGGG
+97 ERLATGGG
-105 IRLVNTPEQWDIFGV
+105 VRLMNTPEQWDIFGV
-120 MTARNVNREQ
+120 VSPRDIDRAESSVAVT
-130 GYVEVELTYRDYDF
+130 LTYEDYGF
-144 VSRIRVSAKDRGCLV
+144 APRLKVLPKDKGVLV
-159 QVMLDKPVP
+159 QIWLDKPVP
-168 AELVGKAGMNLEFF
+168 QELVGKAGMNLEFF

-197 RILPK
+197 RVLPK

-229 GRGDFLVPLPLSTG
+229 GRGDFLVPLPMSTG
-243 HQIVMAPE
+243 HQIVLAPE
-251 DEALRVGVKSNEPI
+251 DDALRVGVRSDLEI
-265 SIFDGRHLAQNGMF
+265 GIYDGRHLAQNGMF

-291 TVLEWYLEPSISKD
+291 KVLEWYLEPSVSKD

-319 TPAQKKVAVAELD
+319 SPAQKKVAVAELD
-332 RNDTPA
+332 KNDTPA
-338 TSARLLKV
+338 ATARLLKV
-346 NPDGSKS
+346 QPDGSKT
-353 VAKVIPAK
+353 VAKVIRADF
-361 VWGVYHHRYN
+361 WGEYHHRYN
-371 YVQLDFS
+371 YVRLDFS
-378 DVREPGLYSIDYQGV
+378 DVREPGLYCIDYQGV
-393 ETNAFPIDK
+393 ETNAFPID
-402 EVYSDKW
+402 VNIYNNVW
-409 HASMDISL
+409 HPSMDISL

-453 GYTQGD
+453 GYFQGD
-459 VTNTKYQPLEH
+459 QTNTRYQPLEH

-492 LTTTQ
+492 LNTTE

-504 EFQPMRDQ
+504 YFRPDRDQ

-528 GVPDNVELILHGTLN
+528 GVPDNVQLIMHGTLN

-584 LERYEVR
+584 LAPYEVR

-599 DRFVFTSRFSPS
+599 DRFVFTSRFSAA
-611 GVMSDIVSLAAAY
+611 GVMQDIVSLAAAY

-630 YPEEAERSLK
+630 YPEEAERSLR
-640 NALML
+640 NAKML
-645 WDKYFE
+645 WDKHF
-651 AAAPNANAPA
+651 ADADPA
-661 MNGRRGG
+661 RNPAQGRWMMG
-668 GGDARIN
+668 GGDPRLN

-680 WLATGDK
+680 WFATGDQK
-687 KFKDFFLPLVEQQV
+687 YKDFFLPIVERQLD
-701 EARPTV
+701 ARPAPV
-707 TMANG
+707 VSNG
-712 TVQNGMFST
+712 PVQNGMFST
-721 QWGGGPNLTA
+721 QYGGGPNLTA
-731 ALKIYPY
+731 ALKLYPH
-738 MDKKFQDKVRAAAPA
+738 MDKAFQAKVKAAVPA
-753 YVEVITR
+753 YVEMLTR
-760 GGTDNPYGVSIGGA
+760 GGRDNPYGVSIGGA
-774 SWAGNASIIN
+774 SWAGNATIITT
-784 NAYNCY
+784 AYNCY
-790 RIWKYFPDLIDPEYV
+790 RVWKYFPDMIDPEFV
-805 LAGLNFVFGCH
+805 LAGLNYIFGCH
-816 PYTNVS
+816 PYSNVS
-822 FVTAVGVN
+822 FVTSVGVN
-830 TKKVAYSNNRADY
+830 TKKVAYGNNRADY
-843 SVIPGGIVPGLIV
+843 AVIPGGIVPGLLV

-886 LCLAANEVAK
+886 LCLACEEVVR
-896 YMNK
+896 YLNK